1 LSFLPAAV
9 VVTRRILG
17 GTGRIYSLGSFV
29 DDVDDVATAAEE
41 ETESFDDADDVNV
54 DAGAEDVVG
63 ISSLIKSPHTLAIAG
78 SIAGSPEEDT
88 PPVLRRPPPAG
99 AIP

>member
-29 DDVDDVATAAEE
+29 DDVATPAEE

-54 DAGAEDVVG
+54 DAGAGAEEDVVG
-63 ISSLIKSPHTLAIAG
+63 ISSLIKSPHTLAMAG
-78 SIAGSPEEDT
+78 SIAGSPDEEDT
-88 PPVLRRPPPAG
+88 PPVLRRPPTG
-99 AIP
+99 AMP